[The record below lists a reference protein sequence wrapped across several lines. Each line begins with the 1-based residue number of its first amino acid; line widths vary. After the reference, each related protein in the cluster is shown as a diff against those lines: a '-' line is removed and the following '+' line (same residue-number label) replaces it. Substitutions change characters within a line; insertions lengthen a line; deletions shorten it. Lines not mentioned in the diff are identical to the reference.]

1 MRYEG
6 KLTIV
11 TGGAS
16 GIGAATV
23 RRLASEGAHVA
34 VVDVDADAGAG
45 IASEVA
51 GVAVGLDI
59 ADLDAIP
66 GAIDRLVDET
76 GNIDL
81 LVNCAG
87 WDRAMPFADTDQA
100 FWRKVVTV
108 NLLGPIALTHAALL
122 HVNEG
127 GAIVN
132 VSSDAGRVGSSGE
145 VVYSGAKGGIIG
157 FSKALAREVASRGV
171 RVNVVAPG
179 PTDTPFLASF
189 DETGRL
195 AEAMKRQTPLKKL
208 ATPEDVAAAIAFLGS
223 DDAGHVTG
231 QVLSVSGGLT
241 MV

>member
-87 WDRAMPFADTDQA
+87 WDRAMP
-100 FWRKVVTV
+100 
-108 NLLGPIALTHAALL
+108 
-122 HVNEG
+122 
-127 GAIVN
+127 
-132 VSSDAGRVGSSGE
+132 
-145 VVYSGAKGGIIG
+145 
-157 FSKALAREVASRGV
+157 
-171 RVNVVAPG
+171 
-179 PTDTPFLASF
+179 
-189 DETGRL
+189 
-195 AEAMKRQTPLKKL
+195 
-208 ATPEDVAAAIAFLGS
+208 
-223 DDAGHVTG
+223 
-231 QVLSVSGGLT
+231 
-241 MV
+241 